1 MIYLQNSL
9 VLDWKQTWVLS
20 SFHHQISPYTYNV
33 LSLCVILLPQV
44 NGIFRPSS
52 QGLVWE
58 SLWPLCSF
66 SPKTTKTEDAQM
78 PERCCGRRICRYNGR
93 ICLSTLPELNSINS
107 SKLARGQPFL
117 PLSYRWVSKRFPLF
131 VTPAAGFWCC
141 PPVSLSRGL
150 QRRIWEIDFDLT
162 GDFLL
167 VSERCRHEEEDD
179 LISQLSVE
187 RVDSNSGAETRQG
200 QKKGSGRWNQDRN
213 TAGCHSGTWTKILYI
228 VTEQGEGLK
237 GLWCIGW
244 RELGVC
250 VIVYHISIDH
260 SHPNWKHWAA
270 FRSLIDFFF
279 LKWKLL

>member
-1 MIYLQNSL
+1 M
-9 VLDWKQTWVLS
+9 
-20 SFHHQISPYTYNV
+20 
-33 LSLCVILLPQV
+33 
-44 NGIFRPSS
+44 R
-52 QGLVWE
+52 
-58 SLWPLCSF
+58 
-66 SPKTTKTEDAQM
+66 
-78 PERCCGRRICRYNGR
+78 ERCCGRRICQYNDR

-107 SKLARGQPFL
+107 SKLATGQPFL

-150 QRRIWEIDFDLT
+150 ERRIWEIDFDLT

-250 VIVYHISIDH
+250 VIVCHISIDH

-279 LKWKLL
+279 FSEVKAALTHVDEVSLNVTLGRWTHFELWTVA